1 MSQKRRLGLCHGLL
15 ATLIKIGIV
24 FLASIGTMSVLFQ
37 VFSGFVNLDNKS
49 EKLID
54 DTKLI
59 DPSATEDRRGR
70 IYEAR
75 RNLSL
80 SVCERFEAD
89 ITLRTVTMYDLVP
102 PAPIGLNADILVDRR
117 RKFYWCKVRTLR
129 SDRFDDQIRQLALR
143 FILMSGPARS
153 F

>member
-1 MSQKRRLGLCHGLL
+1 MSHNKRRMGVFHVIFTVLFKI
-15 ATLIKIGIV
+15 TLV
-24 FLASIGTMSVLFQ
+24 FLASIGTLSVMIQ
-37 VFSGFVNLDNKS
+37 VFSAFVELDSKS

-59 DPSATEDRRGR
+59 DPSATEDRRER

-80 SVCERFEAD
+80 SVCERFEAE

-117 RKFYWCKVRTLR
+117 RKFYWCKVNCWMFVNT
-129 SDRFDDQIRQLALR
+129 
-143 FILMSGPARS
+143 
-153 F
+153 

>member
-1 MSQKRRLGLCHGLL
+1 MGLCHGLF
-15 ATLIKIGIV
+15 TILIKITIV
-24 FLASIGTMSVLFQ
+24 FLASIGTLSVLFQ
-37 VFSGFVNLDNKS
+37 VFSGFVKLESKS
-49 EKLID
+49 EKLIVN
-54 DTKLI
+54 TKLI

-80 SVCERFEAD
+80 SVCERFEAE

-117 RKFYWCKVRTLR
+117 RKFYWCKVRTFRSLR
-129 SDRFDDQIRQLALR
+129 
-143 FILMSGPARS
+143 
-153 F
+153 